1 MMNILNPSKNEN
13 LFTSARLL
21 LAGITLVG
29 SLNAAPAPRY
39 DVVVADSQATLYAV
53 SLQTKHSV
61 IIAQGDKLSSP
72 YDVARKSDGNL
83 VVSDTGSLRIIQ
95 VNPLTRQ
102 QTVLAEG
109 SALGVPY
116 GIDVD
121 QHNNVIYVA
130 NSQAILCVAPDTGVV
145 MTFAQGGLLQVPLDV
160 AVGADGSLYV
170 ADALAGVI
178 RINMAT
184 KEQTP
189 LAQRPVVNT
198 PTGITTDGS
207 HTAYVV
213 DGGSHSVIAVDTQT
227 GASKPVSSG
236 GNFVTP
242 VGIALA
248 AGAPMLVS
256 DPDAFNL
263 DGGVMTVA
271 ADGTQTMI
279 IRGSGDLVNARGI
292 ALVPDFIDGKK

>member
-1 MMNILNPSKNEN
+1 MNILNRSKDQNI
-13 LFTSARLL
+13 LTSARLL
-21 LAGITLVG
+21 LAGITLAG
-29 SLNAAPAPRY
+29 SLNAAPVKY

-53 SLQTKHSV
+53 SLQTKHRV
-61 IIAQGDKLSSP
+61 IIAQNDKLNRP
-72 YDVARKSDGNL
+72 YDVARKSDGNII
-83 VVSDTGSLRIIQ
+83 VSDTGIPRIIQ
-95 VNPLTRQ
+95 VSLTGQ
-102 QTVLAEG
+102 QTVIAEG

-121 QHNNVIYVA
+121 QQHNNLIYVA

-145 MTFAQGGLLQVPLDV
+145 MVFAQGGLLQVPLDV
-160 AVGADGSLYV
+160 AVGADGNLYV
-170 ADALAGVI
+170 ADAVAGVV

-184 KEQTP
+184 KEQFA
-189 LAQRPVVNT
+189 LAQGQLLQT

-213 DGGSHSVIAVDTQT
+213 DGGSHSVVAVDTQT
-227 GASKPVSSG
+227 GTQKSVSSAG
-236 GNFVTP
+236 YFVTP

-271 ADGTQTMI
+271 ADGTQTMFV
-279 IRGSGDLVNARGI
+279 RGSGDLVNARGI